1 MDLESGSFVASLIV
15 SSIGF
20 VAFMYGRKLE
30 RVPQIVAGILMM
42 GFPYFVSNIFLM
54 GGIAAALLVG
64 MWVALRLGY

>member
-1 MDLESGSFVASLIV
+1 VDLESSSFVASLIV

-30 RVPQIVAGILMM
+30 RVPQIVAGLLLM
-42 GFPYFVSNIFLM
+42 GFPYFVPNVLVM
-54 GGIAAALLVG
+54 AAIAAVLLIV

>member
-1 MDLESGSFVASLIV
+1 MDLESASFVASLIV

-30 RVPQIVAGILMM
+30 RMPQIVAGLLLM
-42 GFPYFVSNIFLM
+42 GFPYFVPNVIVM
-54 GGIAAALLVG
+54 GAIAAALLIG

>member
-1 MDLESGSFVASLIV
+1 MDLESGSLVASLIV

-30 RVPQIVAGILMM
+30 RTPQIVAGVVLMA
-42 GFPYFVSNIFLM
+42 FPYFVPNVLLM
-54 GGIAAALLVG
+54 AGIAVVLLVG